1 MKVIIRRKLANYD
14 AWKKVVTDFDGLR
27 KQYGSLGGVVYRN
40 ARQPDEVIIVFDW
53 DDKKSYLEYFNRP
66 DVQKAL
72 ADSGETELFEV
83 GEMFELEE

>member
-1 MKVIIRRKLANYD
+1 M
-14 AWKKVVTDFDGLR
+14 
-27 KQYGSLGGVVYRN
+27 
-40 ARQPDEVIIVFDW
+40 VFDW
-53 DDKKSYLEYFNRP
+53 DDEKSFLDYFNRP